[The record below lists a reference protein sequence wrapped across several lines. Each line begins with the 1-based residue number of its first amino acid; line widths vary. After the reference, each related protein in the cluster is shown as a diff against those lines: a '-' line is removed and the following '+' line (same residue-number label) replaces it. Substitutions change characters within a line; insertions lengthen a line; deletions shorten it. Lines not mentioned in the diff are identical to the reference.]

1 MAFAVN
7 LYFRLVFS
15 GDCFGRSSYL
25 SGPSLPFMYLSTVA
39 SLHPSGVCQPS
50 LLLWRSF
57 FIGDSVRDV
66 LSGEG
71 GGVSGSATHRRDTGV
86 AVKRAK
92 ALGKAMCAVACTAF
106 FVCAPQSQPCPF
118 RAQVFSGFLPLFMNY
133 RLLASLRHFNC
144 PASLGTAPPGERPAG
159 TVLRWLHSSAGLCSA
174 VCMVSIAT
182 SARIRHVTSQ
192 LHGVSSSSYS
202 SVAVRSS

>member
-1 MAFAVN
+1 MYAKMAFAVN

-39 SLHPSGVCQPS
+39 SLHPLGVCQPS
-50 LLLWRSF
+50 SLLWRSF

-86 AVKRAK
+86 AVKRTK
-92 ALGKAMCAVACTAF
+92 A
-106 FVCAPQSQPCPF
+106 
-118 RAQVFSGFLPLFMNY
+118 
-133 RLLASLRHFNC
+133 
-144 PASLGTAPPGERPAG
+144 PGEGYVRCG
-159 TVLRWLHSSAGLCSA
+159 MFSLFV
-174 VCMVSIAT
+174 
-182 SARIRHVTSQ
+182 SAR
-192 LHGVSSSSYS
+192 LKVSLAH
-202 SVAVRSS
+202 SVHRFPAASCRYF